1 MENHMFWLVLN
12 RNVQDTTTWYIDLL
26 IVDHPNCRRS
36 KDYYIYSYILSI
48 KLAGIISWI
57 NALMIPIKIG
67 WKGAD
72 FSGFFPAKRQV
83 PLPVTISEHQTPL
96 ELLSREGWW
105 RRVHNTWRYQ
115 SVWGLSD
122 EKMSG
127 RSWILVEDAQYL
139 LKLDE
144 ISMRST
150 SVVEN
155 DAQIASWLDS
165 GSTQGGAPPCTVL
178 VGLPT
183 FHC

>member
-1 MENHMFWLVLN
+1 M
-12 RNVQDTTTWYIDLL
+12 QDTTTWYIDLL

-36 KDYYIYSYILSI
+36 KDYYIYSFILSI

-72 FSGFFPAKRQV
+72 FSGFFF
-83 PLPVTISEHQTPL
+83 LPNDKFPYQLPSLSTKLRSSFSVEKGGGGGSTIPDAI
-96 ELLSREGWW
+96 SRCGDC
-105 RRVHNTWRYQ
+105 
-115 SVWGLSD
+115 LM
-122 EKMSG
+122 KKCLG